1 MTERF
6 LIGKPLKDKVSF
18 LYRVSH
24 KKGINK
30 KLSVG
35 AAHSFKSQFF
45 NLFGFSI
52 SVRFVQCII

>member
-1 MTERF
+1 MNRSQ
-6 LIGKPLKDKVSF
+6 IGKSYILQGVP
-18 LYRVSH
+18 

-35 AAHSFKSQFF
+35 AAHDFNLQFL

-52 SVRFVQCII
+52 SVSFVWCII